1 MYEREKSRM
10 ATSKVNVDA
19 NGILRGREAN
29 ASQYLICNFKK
40 EQMPLYVKTLQYL
53 YRENSD
59 LARKL
64 HFKEEAYYRPFK
76 GDGRDPE
83 KIIKLPNHYSMWVDG
98 TQSNLVDVSRFWRL
112 MFQIKQWAKEG
123 VIKIDPYNGF
133 ISANTCSFDYYKR

>member
-1 MYEREKSRM
+1 M

-40 EQMPLYVKTLQYL
+40 EQMPLYEKTLQYL

-123 VIKIDPYNGF
+123 VIKIDSYNGF

>member
-1 MYEREKSRM
+1 M
-10 ATSKVNVDA
+10 ATNKVNVDA

-40 EQMPLYVKTLQYL
+40 EQMPLYAKTLQYL

-123 VIKIDPYNGF
+123 VIKIDSYNGF
-133 ISANTCSFDYYKR
+133 ISAKSCSFDYYKKDD